1 VVSQV
6 CRSCLH
12 ISTAN
17 EDYDQ
22 DLELADILVLAVAEM
37 GTLAGTVTVLLTRV
51 PYVLSQPLIISE
63 LIW

>member
-22 DLELADILVLAVAEM
+22 DLELADILVCW
-37 GTLAGTVTVLLTRV
+37 LLLRW
-51 PYVLSQPLIISE
+51 E
-63 LIW
+63 H